1 MKLDLNKILVILLGF
16 AVTIAMAF
24 VFYGCSAN
32 YHFTKFIQ
40 KGGKIDTNE
49 RIIEISKTIRVNG
62 KDSLIVLKVPSVCP
76 EVKIPQTRFE
86 KRIEYRLK
94 RDSFE
99 TIRFITKWK
108 VKLVKIEKKAEV
120 KNNKNNNSD
129 WWKFWLGLSAGLSG
143 CVLTHF
149 VIKKLGV

>member
-49 RIIEISKTIRVNG
+49 RIIEISKTIKVNG
-62 KDSLIVLKVPSVCP
+62 KDSLIILKVPSVCP
-76 EVKIPQTRFE
+76 EVKIPPTRFE

-94 RDSFE
+94 RDTMRLIKFQ
-99 TIRFITKWK
+99 TKWK
-108 VKLVKIEKKAEV
+108 VKEIVKTKRIER
-120 KNNKNNNSD
+120 SD
-129 WWKFWLGLSAGLSG
+129 WWEFWLGLFAGLGG

-149 VIKKLGV
+149 VIKKLGL

>member
-1 MKLDLNKILVILLGF
+1 MKINWNLIMTILFGIFISVVIFFGLF
-16 AVTIAMAF
+16 S
-24 VFYGCSAN
+24 CNAN

-49 RIIEISKTIRVNG
+49 RIIEVSKTIKVNG

-76 EVKIPQTRFE
+76 EVKIPPTRFE

-94 RDSFE
+94 RDTMRLIKFQ
-99 TIRFITKWK
+99 TKWK
-108 VKLVKIEKKAEV
+108 VKEIVKTKRVER
-120 KNNKNNNSD
+120 SD
-129 WWKFWLGLSAGLSG
+129 WWKFWLGLFSGLGG

-149 VIKKLGV
+149 VIKKLNI